1 MLQGYIFW
9 PPFPLLPK
17 LKNREENLREDF
29 TKKERKK
36 GGKEG
41 KKEKRGQKKRRENKI
56 GERKKKTWIKVLN
69 YYLKF
74 VSLCENIYHEKKENN
89 RNTFNYKKQA
99 KFSSVSYKN
108 REGFQ
113 NFWRGEGDFAGW
125 PEYISL

>member
-1 MLQGYIFW
+1 MRHGLQDIVPSAG
-9 PPFPLLPK
+9 PLSL
-17 LKNREENLREDF
+17 LVFLDEEENKTGVYFMKLN
-29 TKKERKK
+29 
-36 GGKEG
+36 GKNSFIESL
-41 KKEKRGQKKRRENKI
+41 
-56 GERKKKTWIKVLN
+56 KKKTWINVLN

-113 NFWRGEGDFAGW
+113 NFWRREGDFAGW
-125 PEYISL
+125 PEYISLYMRENIR